1 MDTALE
7 ILRKK
12 IQDGQKELLV
22 LQFDVEETEKAYL
35 LKHESIMKDFTKLQK
50 DINETLQ
57 LLDEAMDKG

>member
-12 IQDGQKELLV
+12 IQDGQRDLLV

-35 LKHESIMKDFTKLQK
+35 LKHESIMKGFTKLKK
-50 DINETLQ
+50 DIDETLTQ
-57 LLDEAMDKG
+57 IETLDKG